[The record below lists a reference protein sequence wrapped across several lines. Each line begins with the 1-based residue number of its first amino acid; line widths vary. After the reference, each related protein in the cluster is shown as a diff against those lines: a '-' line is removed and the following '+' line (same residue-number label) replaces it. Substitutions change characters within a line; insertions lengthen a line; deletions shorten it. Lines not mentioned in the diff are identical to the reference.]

1 VLFCCALHALAPVHY
16 VVVFTHTH
24 THTHTTTQPQIHSLA
39 PNPAQNTQIEL
50 KYKYK
55 VRIILE
61 ESMSF
66 GVLGATG
73 KGVTEHFNIET
84 SKIDCIAAALGN
96 AMGSI
101 GGFAC
106 GSRYVIDHQRLSGA
120 GYVHPLALIK

>member
-1 VLFCCALHALAPVHY
+1 MRTYC
-16 VVVFTHTH
+16 FTC
-24 THTHTTTQPQIHSLA
+24 SLIA
-39 PNPAQNTQIEL
+39 AATAVATQIEL

-55 VRIILE
+55 VRLILE

-73 KGVTEHFNIET
+73 RGATEHFNIET
-84 SKIDCIAAALGN
+84 SKIDCIAAAMGN

-120 GYVHPLALIK
+120 GCVCPSPFTIYAKTAETAV